1 MKLLEKLYR
10 EEVFSSLNDTMR
22 WNERYQKL
30 MQEITEVEAEINEK
44 FPDMQSLFTR
54 FQDIQGEINGIVQYH
69 EFETGFKVG
78 ANLMAEM
85 LEDTSE

>member
-1 MKLLEKLYR
+1 MKMLEKLYR
-10 EEVFSSLNDTMR
+10 EEAFSSLSDTMR
-22 WNERYQKL
+22 WNKRYQKL
-30 MQEITEVEAEINEK
+30 MKEITEVETEINEK
-44 FPDMQSLFTR
+44 FPDMQPLFTR
-54 FQDIQGEINGIVQYH
+54 FQDIQGEINGIVMYH